1 MSTTS
6 TTPPVTLDVSGT
18 PRTPFLRLVQ
28 VEWRK
33 MVDTRSGF
41 WLLAITAGLLALAVA
56 LVVLVVGLNDFRVDA
71 RGISQIMTI
80 PVSLLLPVFA
90 ILTIT
95 SEWSQRTALTSFTL
109 EPHRSRVVLAKLAAV
124 ATFAF
129 GTIAVAVLMG
139 ALTNV
144 LCAAVTGNPVE
155 WNLEASELFWL
166 VVQQMLFFA
175 MGFGFGMLLLN
186 TPGAIAIYY
195 VVALLLPF
203 MVWGALYAI
212 FDWAQDVLPWVDLGF
227 AITPLSTGADPL
239 GRPIEVE
246 AIHYAQTA
254 FTALVWVG
262 VPVALGMWRIL
273 RAEVK

>member
-1 MSTTS
+1 MSTAPVV
-6 TTPPVTLDVSGT
+6 PPVTLDVSGT

-33 MVDTRSGF
+33 MIDTRSGF
-41 WLLAITAGLLALAVA
+41 WLLAITAGLLALVMA
-56 LVVLVVGLNDFRVDA
+56 LIVLVVGLNDFQVDA
-71 RGISQIMTI
+71 RGISQGMTI

-90 ILTIT
+90 ILIVT

-109 EPHRSRVVLAKLAAV
+109 EPHRSRVVLAKLVAV
-124 ATFAF
+124 ATLAV
-129 GTIAVAVLMG
+129 GTIAVAFVLG

-144 LCAAVTGNPVE
+144 LCAAVTGNPLE
-155 WNLEASELFWL
+155 WNLDGSELFWA
-166 VVQQMLFFA
+166 VVQQMLYFA
-175 MGFGFGMLLLN
+175 MGFALGMLLLN

-195 VVALLLPF
+195 VIALLLPL
-203 MVWGALYAI
+203 MVWGTLYAI
-212 FDWAQDVLPWVDLGF
+212 FDWAKDLLPWVDLGF
-227 AITPLSTGADPL
+227 AIAPLSTGADPL
-239 GRPIEVE
+239 GRPVDVE
-246 AIHYAQTA
+246 ALTYVQTG